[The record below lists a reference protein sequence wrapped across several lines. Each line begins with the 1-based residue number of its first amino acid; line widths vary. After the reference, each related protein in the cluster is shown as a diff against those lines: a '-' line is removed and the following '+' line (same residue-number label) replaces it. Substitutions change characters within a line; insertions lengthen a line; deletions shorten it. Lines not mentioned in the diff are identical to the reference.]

1 MKDTGGER
9 SFELDVHDVVRAIP
23 AGRVTSYGSIAR
35 VLGSAQASRRVGWV
49 LNKSFG
55 AEPRVPAHRVVNR
68 MGVLTGEMHFPADR
82 PMAAQLQAEGVE
94 VQNGTVVDF
103 DKVFWNPMTEL

>member
-9 SFELDVHDVVRAIP
+9 SFEQDVYDLVRAIP
-23 AGRVTSYGSIAR
+23 AGRVTSYGAIAR
-35 VLGSAQASRRVGWV
+35 ALGSAQASRRVGWV

-55 AEPRVPAHRVVNR
+55 AEPLVPTHRVVNR
-68 MGVLTGEMHFPADR
+68 MGLLTGEMHFPDDR
-82 PMAAQLQAEGVE
+82 PMAAQLEAEGVE